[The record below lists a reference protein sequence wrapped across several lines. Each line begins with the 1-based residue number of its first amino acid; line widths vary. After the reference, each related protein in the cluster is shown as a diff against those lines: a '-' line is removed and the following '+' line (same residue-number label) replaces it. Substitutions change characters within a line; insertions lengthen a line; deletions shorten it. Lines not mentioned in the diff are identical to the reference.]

1 MSMDTSSRYPG
12 SGFASQ
18 SNGSLANGSLASGEL
33 STGVLMQV
41 LYQDLRSLARAAIHG
56 ESPGQTLQPTALV
69 HEVFL
74 RLHKQQQWC
83 SAQHFYAT
91 AATTMRRILIDKA
104 RLKGRKLHRGEMLV
118 EAPEFFSRSISDQAA
133 RELIDLHE
141 ALEALQK
148 IDSTAAQVAEMRVF
162 TGVTLAEVAEMLG
175 ISPSQAFREWSFA
188 RAWLKSQLS
197 SMDDVN
203 NELSKN
209 ASQVCGPQV
218 NDLGR

>member
-1 MSMDTSSRYPG
+1 MFMDTTSRYPG

-18 SNGSLANGSLASGEL
+18 SNGSLASGEL

-69 HEVFL
+69 HEAFL
-74 RLHKQQQWC
+74 RLHNQRQWR

-104 RLKGRKLHRGEMLV
+104 RLKGRKLHRGEMRV
-118 EAPEFFSRSISDQAA
+118 EAPESFPNSFSDQAA
-133 RELIDLHE
+133 RELIDLDE

-148 IDSTAAQVAEMRVF
+148 IDCTAAQVAELRVF